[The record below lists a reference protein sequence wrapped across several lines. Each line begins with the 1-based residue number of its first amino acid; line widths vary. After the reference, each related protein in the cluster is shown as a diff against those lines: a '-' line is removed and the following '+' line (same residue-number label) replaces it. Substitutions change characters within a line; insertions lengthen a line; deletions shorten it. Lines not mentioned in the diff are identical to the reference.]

1 MDGRA
6 CAGEGL
12 MVAAAAD
19 PIVAALLVAFA
30 VAALLLALIVRSAV
44 RAQQRQRA
52 ATMAIVQ
59 NYGVSATTAGGHGS
73 ARGQFVVLPRIGRIL
88 ITRSGRRRIIRNLAY
103 AGFADERALARMESA
118 KAVGLIIGA
127 SLGLMA
133 ASRWGGWWLIGIV
146 GMPLVGYFL
155 PDIWLRGRATERAE
169 RIGQEMPE
177 AMDLLYLCVNAGQGL
192 TAAMSEVAQ
201 SQTGPLSAEFSRVMK
216 EMQLGMSRQE
226 AFRELRRRTQ
236 QPDLQKFADAI
247 IQTDR
252 SGVPMSAVLA
262 EQARAMRERRR
273 SKAREHAQ
281 QVGVKILFPL
291 VLCFLPGIFVVA
303 IGPAV
308 IQLVSAFADS

>member
-1 MDGRA
+1 MPSIA
-6 CAGEGL
+6 S
-12 MVAAAAD
+12 D
-19 PIVAALLVAFA
+19 PIVAAVLVGLA
-30 VAALLLALIVRSAV
+30 VAAVLLTLIVRSAV

-59 NYGVSATTAGGHGS
+59 NYGVSTATAGGHAS
-73 ARGQFVVLPRIGRIL
+73 ERGQFVVLPRVGRIL
-88 ITRSGRRRIIRNLAY
+88 ITRPGRRRIIRNLAY

-118 KAVGLIIGA
+118 KAVGLILGA
-127 SLGLMA
+127 SLGLIA

-146 GMPLVGYFL
+146 GMPLLGYYL
-155 PDIWLRGRATERAE
+155 PDIWLRGRAQERAE

-192 TAAMSEVAQ
+192 TAAMNEVAKSQ
-201 SQTGPLSAEFSRVMK
+201 SGPLSAEFARVMK
-216 EMQLGMSRQE
+216 EMQLGMSRQD

-236 QPDLQKFADAI
+236 QPDLQKFADAM

-252 SGVPMSAVLA
+252 SGVPMSAVMA

-273 SKAREHAQ
+273 SKAREQAQ

-291 VLCFLPGIFVVA
+291 VLCFLPGVFVVA

-308 IQLVSAFADS
+308 ISLISTFAGL

>member
-1 MDGRA
+1 MPSIA
-6 CAGEGL
+6 T
-12 MVAAAAD
+12 D
-19 PIVAALLVAFA
+19 PIVAAVLVGLA
-30 VAALLLALIVRSAV
+30 VAAVLLTLIVRSAV

-59 NYGVSATTAGGHGS
+59 NYGVSTATPGGRGS
-73 ARGQFVVLPRIGRIL
+73 VRGHFVVLPAIGRIL
-88 ITRSGRRRIIRNLAY
+88 ITGPGRRRIIRNLVY

-118 KAVGLIIGA
+118 KAVGLILGA
-127 SLGLMA
+127 SLGLIA

-146 GMPLVGYFL
+146 GMPLLGYFL
-155 PDIWLRGRATERAE
+155 PDIWLRGRAQERAE

-192 TAAMSEVAQ
+192 TAAMNEVAKSQ
-201 SQTGPLSAEFSRVMK
+201 SGPLSAEFARVMK
-216 EMQLGMSRQE
+216 EMQLGMSRQD

-273 SKAREHAQ
+273 SKAREQAQ

-291 VLCFLPGIFVVA
+291 VLCFLPGVFVVA

-308 IQLVSAFADS
+308 ISLISTFAGL